1 MLDSFKITKI
11 LWRSGVQHLILY
23 EHLAKT
29 MGVVLFSTILR
40 KVSMALSGLFL
51 MVFLLQHFAINIT
64 SVFSETIFN
73 QFSHFMGT
81 NALVQFVLQP
91 ILIFGVVFHFVMGF
105 FLDIQNKRARGTRYA
120 VYKGNANASWVSR
133 NMLISGGTVLAF
145 LVLHFYDFWVPEMN
159 YKYIEF
165 LPEDPNRYYEEL
177 VHKFEDLTRV
187 ILYVISFFFLALHL
201 SHGFSSA
208 FQSMGLNNKYTVAL
222 KSIGKVYAIGIPAGF
237 AFIAIFHFL
246 NH

>member
-105 FLDIQNKRARGTRYA
+105 VLDIQNKRARGTRYA

-159 YKYIEF
+159 YKYIEL